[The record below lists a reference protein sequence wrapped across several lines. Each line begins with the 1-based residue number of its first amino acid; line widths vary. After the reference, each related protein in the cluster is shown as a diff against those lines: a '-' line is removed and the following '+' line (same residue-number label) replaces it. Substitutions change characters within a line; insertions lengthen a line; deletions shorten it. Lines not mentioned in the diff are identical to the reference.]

1 MVYVWGC
8 GRMHGEKLQPLSHH
22 AVLYSTPQPL
32 KCLQMSYSLSA
43 LHILT
48 PAREGG
54 LERVVAMLSSG
65 QRGKTVHVAAV
76 LEPGEAA
83 GHPFVARLES
93 LDVPVTPIVVGP
105 RSYLREYR
113 QLSALVARLRPGIV
127 HTHGYRS
134 DVVGGAAAR
143 ANHVP
148 TVSTVHGFTGGGA
161 RNRLYEIVQAFAL
174 RRMDAVIA
182 VSAPLVSRLAEAGV
196 LRERIKLV
204 PNGLTATNVTL
215 TRSAARQRLGIGPDD
230 LVVGWVGRVS
240 REKGADVM
248 LDALAACDPQ
258 WRLSV
263 IGEGPELDRL
273 QKQAVMLGIAERVVW
288 HGAVADAGSLL
299 AAFDAFVLSSRTE
312 GTPITLLEAM
322 SAGVPIVATRV
333 GGVPDVISS
342 AHAIL
347 VAPEAPAEIA
357 RALEE
362 VRREPMTSAHRSEL
376 ARERLLQ
383 SFSYA
388 AWLDA
393 VDTVYR
399 AAFTSSA
406 NRRRN

>member
-1 MVYVWGC
+1 M
-8 GRMHGEKLQPLSHH
+8 QALSRRGT
-22 AVLYSTPQPL
+22 VLHVAELHTAEPL
-32 KCLQMSYSLSA
+32 KCLQMSYSLTA
-43 LHILT
+43 LHVLA
-48 PAREGG
+48 PSREGG

-83 GHPFVARLES
+83 GHPFVARLQA

-105 RSYLREYR
+105 RSYLKEYR

-148 TVSTVHGFTGGGA
+148 TVSTIHGFTGGGA
-161 RNRLYEIVQAFAL
+161 RNRLYEIVQSFAL

-196 LRERIKLV
+196 RKERIHLV
-204 PNGLTATNVTL
+204 PNGLTPANVTL
-215 TRSAARQRLGIGPDD
+215 TRFAARQQLGIELDD
-230 LVVGWVGRVS
+230 LVVGWVGRLS

-248 LDALAACDPQ
+248 LDALVECDQ
-258 WRLSV
+258 SWRLSM
-263 IGEGPELDRL
+263 IGEGPELDQLRG
-273 QKQAVMLGIAERVVW
+273 QAAELGIAKRVVW

-322 SAGVPIVATRV
+322 NAGVPIVATRV
-333 GGVPDVISS
+333 GGVPDVITT

-347 VAPEAPAEIA
+347 VAPEEPGEIA
-357 RALEE
+357 AALAEL
-362 VRREPMTSAHRSEL
+362 RRQPSAALARSKL
-376 ARERLLQ
+376 ARERLRE
-383 SFSYA
+383 SFSAA

-393 VDTVYR
+393 VDEVYQ
-399 AAFTSSA
+399 AARTSA
-406 NRRRN
+406 ENGRRK